1 MSDTAAFTY
10 DVAEQIAQLSV
21 NGIQV
26 ATLGGS
32 LARPRASSAAAA
44 LNAAFGA
51 GDDFEF
57 CTPSWFNDANPYAVV
72 TVKSAKRGDSST
84 WYAADKRLIVGVTA
98 DDTTYPWWSA
108 ARWAQNI
115 RDAVTASV
123 THLYLPSGLGLTTDG
138 PVLSGRRGSNYG
150 CGEPLNRGTANLE
163 IFHCCDLT
171 VAITASVY
179 EVADKTSRWVRVSYP
194 STGRAAVLRVNDV
207 GPAAW
212 TGRTID
218 LSCRGSTKALG
229 VYKTDSPINLQFMR

>member
-10 DVAEQIAQLSV
+10 NAAEQIAQLSV
-21 NGIQV
+21 NGVPV

-32 LARPRASSAAAA
+32 LARSRASAAVPA
-44 LNAAFGA
+44 LNTAFSA

-72 TVKSAKRGDSST
+72 TVRSAKRGDSST
-84 WYAADKRLIVGVTA
+84 WYASDKRLIVGLTA
-98 DDTTYPWWSA
+98 DDSRYPWWSA

-115 RDAVTASV
+115 RDAVITYV
-123 THLYLPSGLGLTTDG
+123 TRLFLPAGVGLTADG
-138 PVLSGRRGSNYG
+138 PVLANRRGSNYG

-163 IFHCCDLT
+163 VFHCCDLT

-179 EVADKTSRWVRVSYP
+179 EVPDKTSRWVRVTYP
-194 STGRAAVLRVNDV
+194 STGRSAVLRVNDL

-218 LSCRGSTKALG
+218 LTCRGSTKALG
-229 VYKTDSPINLQFMR
+229 IYKTDSPINLQFLR